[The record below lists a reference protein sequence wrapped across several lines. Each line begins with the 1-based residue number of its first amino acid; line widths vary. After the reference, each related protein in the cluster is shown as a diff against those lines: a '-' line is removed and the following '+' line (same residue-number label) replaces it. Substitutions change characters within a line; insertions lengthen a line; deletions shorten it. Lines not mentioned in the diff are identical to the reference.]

1 MEVIIMKRYIRSARD
16 QYLPD
21 MTERFPEGRDG
32 IDLTDSYFPEKGYY
46 GGEDP
51 RGYEPSYAEWEADYY
66 ADLVK
71 RINAYNE
78 MSDEE
83 FEALSEAE
91 KQEYYDM
98 QEELREYNDS
108 DGANWSQPTFS
119 TKFNPEIMKTTGT
132 IVKDNKVE
140 GTYGEFTYGGYW
152 AQIGDDYKYNEAH
165 FDTCD
170 EMIEYLSNRGYSI
183 ESEDYMPFE

>member
-1 MEVIIMKRYIRSARD
+1 MYRYIKSD
-16 QYLPD
+16 QYIPD
-21 MTERFPEGRDG
+21 MTERFPEGMDG
-32 IDLTDSYFPEKGYY
+32 PDYTDSYFPEKGYY

-71 RINAYNE
+71 RINKYNE

-98 QEELREYNDS
+98 QEELKEYNDS
-108 DGANWSQPTFS
+108 DGADYSQPRFS
-119 TKFNPEIMKTTGT
+119 TKFDPEIMKTTGT
-132 IVKDNKVE
+132 IVLNGVGSVE
-140 GTYGEFTYGGYW
+140 GTCGEFTYGGYW
-152 AQIGDDYKYNEAH
+152 AQIGDDVNYKEAH
-165 FDTCD
+165 FDNYD
-170 EMIEYLSNRGYSI
+170 EMVDYLQEKGYSI
-183 ESEDYMPFE
+183 ESEDYLPFK